1 MKNWVAEGIAS
12 DVNDFNVEV
21 ELNFKEKTWFS
32 DLFDLCFS
40 KEASIKPTIT
50 IIISGET

>member
-1 MKNWVAEGIAS
+1 MYLQVHH
-12 DVNDFNVEV
+12 VEV